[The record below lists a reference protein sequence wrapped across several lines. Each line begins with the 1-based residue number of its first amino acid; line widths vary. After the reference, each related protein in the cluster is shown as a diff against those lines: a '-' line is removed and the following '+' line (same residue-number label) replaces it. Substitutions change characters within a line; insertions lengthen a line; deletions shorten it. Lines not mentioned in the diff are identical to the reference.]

1 VGSAERFNYS
11 AIGDAV
17 NVAARAE
24 AACKELGYDLVICR
38 STADQAPDF
47 AFLDAG
53 SIQLKGK
60 TDRVSLTILVGDSAM
75 KASPE
80 FEAFSAIYRVLTNA
94 MSDGSTPIPKEALA
108 ECVRLAEGFD
118 SRLAYFVER
127 IPARRKDF
135 QIMPDRHI
143 ELVSV
148 E

>member
-1 VGSAERFNYS
+1 
-11 AIGDAV
+11 
-17 NVAARAE
+17 
-24 AACKELGYDLVICR
+24 
-38 STADQAPDF
+38 
-47 AFLDAG
+47 
-53 SIQLKGK
+53 
-60 TDRVSLTILVGDSAM
+60 
-75 KASPE
+75 
-80 FEAFSAIYRVLTNA
+80 